1 MGKISLMMSL
11 NFYAN
16 KPSHCLSEEKE
27 LTHQGRCWAALF
39 GSGTFLRLQDC
50 FLFSCSNMCLGL
62 KMMIKYSRGKK
73 KTDVNQVNAKTKGGQ
88 QSRVSVRSAKP
99 TIFRAVMF
107 SSLKYSFSFSLISN
121 RKWHL

>member
-1 MGKISLMMSL
+1 M
-11 NFYAN
+11 F
-16 KPSHCLSEEKE
+16 
-27 LTHQGRCWAALF
+27 
-39 GSGTFLRLQDC
+39 
-50 FLFSCSNMCLGL
+50 GL
-62 KMMIKYSRGKK
+62 KDDDQVLKGEK

-88 QSRVSVRSAKP
+88 QSRVLVRSAKP